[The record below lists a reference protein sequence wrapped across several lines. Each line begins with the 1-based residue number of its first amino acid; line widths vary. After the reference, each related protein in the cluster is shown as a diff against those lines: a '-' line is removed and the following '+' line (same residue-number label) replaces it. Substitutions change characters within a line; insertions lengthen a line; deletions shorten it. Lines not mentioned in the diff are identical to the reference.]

1 MSIKARIQNENKD
14 RDFKLVNYLPTE
26 DATIYEVIK
35 NIKYFE
41 KFNDI
46 ITDVEK
52 IVVEW
57 NQYTD
62 DYNFYK
68 VQKFNSS
75 LYAEDLE
82 NDTLEDLNSYIEY
95 EYVCIAC

>member
-1 MSIKARIQNENKD
+1 MYIKAKTENKN
-14 RDFKLVNYLPTE
+14 RDFKLVNYAPTE
-26 DATIYEVIK
+26 DATIDEVIK
-35 NIKYFE
+35 NIEEFE
-41 KFNDI
+41 NELSI

-52 IVVEW
+52 IIVEW
-57 NQYTD
+57 DQHTD

-82 NDTLEDLNSYIEY
+82 NDTLEDLENYIEY